1 MSKDFKNDV
10 AMIYSKKR
18 LMFING
24 LMLQSHKGIIY
35 GVWKI
40 EADTVDIY
48 FTIASSI
55 GNTSR
60 NCS

>member
-1 MSKDFKNDV
+1 MCWVSNYMSKDFKNDV

-35 GVWKI
+35 GV
-40 EADTVDIY
+40 
-48 FTIASSI
+48 
-55 GNTSR
+55 
-60 NCS
+60 